1 MSEINRDNDRSYE
14 RISPTAW
21 ISAYQRTL
29 SNIPFSQEI
38 FAELQEIIK
47 QTGSRAEIEDLEKLM
62 KINEMTWV
70 LEARFKI
77 VNHLL
82 KTHRIN
88 QIIEVAAGV
97 SPRGL
102 EMVKDPSVEYV
113 EVDLPG
119 AIQEKKSIVEQLIVK
134 SIVSKQPNLHLEE
147 DNALNLEDLLK
158 ATRFF
163 KENSIAV
170 VNEGF
175 LPYLDLEGKSAFA
188 RNVHQLLE
196 RFGGIWI
203 TPDIPRK
210 IPDTQG
216 LSDEKLRF
224 GRFKH
229 MTEKLKHMTGVDI
242 SKNRFE
248 NEEEAQAFFENLG
261 FVVERHSFIEVIDEL
276 VSPHPEEVEKIAR
289 LMTVFLME
297 TTPRNPKILV

>member
-1 MSEINRDNDRSYE
+1 MESSSSSNQKPIYE

-21 ISAYQRTL
+21 ISAYQRTP

-38 FAELQEIIK
+38 FIELQEIIK

-62 KINEMTWV
+62 KINEMAWI

-82 KTHRIN
+82 KTHRIS

-119 AIQEKKSIVEQLIVK
+119 ALQEKKGIVEKLIAK
-134 SIVSKQPNLHLEE
+134 SIVSKKPNLHLEE
-147 DNALNLEDLLK
+147 GNALNLEDLLK

-163 KENSIAV
+163 KENPIAV

-203 TPDIPRK
+203 TPDISKK
-210 IPDTQG
+210 IPDAQG

-224 GRFKH
+224 ERFKH
-229 MTEKLKHMTGVDI
+229 TTEKLKHMTGVDI

-248 NEEEAQAFFENLG
+248 NEE
-261 FVVERHSFIEVIDEL
+261 
-276 VSPHPEEVEKIAR
+276 
-289 LMTVFLME
+289 
-297 TTPRNPKILV
+297 